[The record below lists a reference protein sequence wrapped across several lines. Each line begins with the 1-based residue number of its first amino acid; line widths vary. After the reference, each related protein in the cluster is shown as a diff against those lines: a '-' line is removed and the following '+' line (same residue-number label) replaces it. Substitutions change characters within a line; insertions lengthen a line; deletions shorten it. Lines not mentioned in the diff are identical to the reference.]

1 MNVYNLNISD
11 TSCPIFSYIVYDEDI
26 MNITYTSS
34 KKKLLKIHI
43 TLKDSDDNIIQEFV
57 SQHSN
62 KQLKFKFPPTNS
74 LYCDKQQLH
83 IDVFVLNNGKL
94 EKQTTNCD
102 IFLYRS
108 SLINSIQTLRLID
121 MQMLDN
127 DNNHVFC
134 VFETGGNDIIIS
146 TLKQTANRKL
156 SYVEQQIT
164 KQVPVFVTMSQ
175 LLFTSN
181 NSSNYNISTPE
192 TEVLFTT
199 NITTVNPISATISSI
214 DYPST
219 HYIDRLS
226 QYNTHP

>member
-1 MNVYNLNISD
+1 MNIYNLDIAD
-11 TSCPIFSYIVYDEDI
+11 TSYSTSYVLYDGDI
-26 MNITYTSS
+26 INVNYISS
-34 KKKLLKIHI
+34 EKKLLKLHI

-62 KQLKFKFPPTNS
+62 EQLKFTFLLTNT
-74 LYCDKQQLH
+74 LYCDNQQLH
-83 IDVFVLNNGKL
+83 IDVFVLSNGKL
-94 EKQTTNCD
+94 EKQTVNCD
-102 IFLYRS
+102 IFLYRT

-121 MQMLDN
+121 MQMLDS

-134 VFETGGNDIIIS
+134 VFETGGNDIVIS

-156 SYVEQQIT
+156 SYIEQQIN

-175 LLFTSN
+175 LLFASN
-181 NSSNYNISTPE
+181 NSSNYNVSTPE

-199 NITTVNPISATISSI
+199 NTTTVKPISATLSSI
-214 DYPST
+214 EYPPI

-226 QYNTHP
+226 QYVTTP